1 MTDTAA
7 QDIIHRFS
15 FDAGPVRGQWVRLT
29 DVLTEVSSHQP
40 YPDNVAGLLGEML
53 AAVALVADGIKF
65 EGAVALQSRGPG
77 PLTTVLAECRSR
89 HLLRG
94 IARWPDDNAPPADVD
109 SLQDLLGNG
118 QLALTLIPETTDPR
132 SERAPYQG
140 MVGLIDQH
148 LAGNLERYFEESEQL
163 PTVLRFA
170 TDGQSVTGLLLQRL
184 PDADHA
190 TEIELD
196 QAEAFWEE
204 IGILTATLTEA
215 ELAGLDPQALLS
227 RLYAEHVLTLQPP
240 RSLAFQCTCSRGK
253 TRDTLQA
260 FSRQE
265 LMELLEEDI
274 PPKAPGEIL
283 VTCEI
288 CGATERF
295 DSFDVHM
302 MFESETPRIH

>member
-1 MTDTAA
+1 MKETDPK
-7 QDIIHRFS
+7 DIIHRFS

-29 DVLTEVSSHQP
+29 DVLSEVSSHQP
-40 YPDNVAGLLGEML
+40 YPDNVASLLGEML
-53 AAVALVADGIKF
+53 ASVALVADGIKF

-94 IARWPDDNAPPADVD
+94 IARWQESTPPPDTD
-109 SLQDLLGNG
+109 SLQALLGDG
-118 QLALTLIPETTDPR
+118 QLALTLIPENADQ
-132 SERAPYQG
+132 PYQG
-140 MVGLIDQH
+140 MVGLTDHH
-148 LAGNLERYFEESEQL
+148 LAGNLERYFRESEQL
-163 PTVLRFA
+163 PTLLRFA
-170 TDGQSVTGLLLQRL
+170 GDGASVTGLLLQRL

-196 QAEAFWEE
+196 QGDAFWEE
-204 IGILTATLTEA
+204 IGILAATLTEA
-215 ELAGLDPQALLS
+215 ELADLDPERLLS
-227 RLYAEHVLTLQPP
+227 RLFAEHSLTLQPP
-240 RSLAFQCTCSRGK
+240 RSLAFQCTCSRTK

-260 FSRQE
+260 FSREE
-265 LMELLEEDI
+265 LFELLEEDI

-295 DSFDVHM
+295 DSFDIHM
-302 MFESETPRIH
+302 MFETETPRIH